1 MYKVICAAIVS
12 VLIILLLI
20 NLYIKFQNKYDYY
33 LPNIGGYWDYD
44 PDYKYYYKDPL
55 YYTHPGYPENS
66 FIWNAPLRSTR
77 NMSYDLR
84 GDVSINEKAWLPFNW
99 SSWIPIRNKPLY
111 AIS

>member
-1 MYKVICAAIVS
+1 MYKII
-12 VLIILLLI
+12 LISLISILLLLLLI
-20 NLYIKFQNKYDYY
+20 RLFSFNKYDHY

-55 YYTHPGYPENS
+55 YYTLPQYPENQ

-84 GDVSINEKAWLPFNW
+84 GDVSINSKAWLPFNW
-99 SSWIPIRNKPLY
+99 SSWIPIRNKPLPDV
-111 AIS
+111 S